1 MIKVKNNVTFIV
13 LKKELLDIF
22 RDKKTLIIGI
32 LIPLIIFPVIYGVM
46 GRSMNNTT
54 KSVENNL
61 KIAIKDDENSSLSK
75 FIKAQKNIKVVDSSN
90 IDEDVKNGKIYLG
103 MEVPKDFD
111 KNIQQEKDINVNIT
125 YDNVSQQSSTA
136 MEIINSYIDE
146 YSKTVVKSRLDKRN
160 INTSI
165 LTPVTIQSKTSVK
178 EKDSQGKLLISLM
191 LPLLL
196 IIYSVTGPIAP
207 ATDLGAGEK
216 ERGTLE
222 PLLTTQAGRLSLLW
236 GKFLAIT
243 IMGAITTAASLTGLF
258 IAMSQKDSIFSGA
271 TVQLPLKAILLIGL
285 VSVLIT
291 MVFGA
296 LELAISIYARSFK
309 EAQTYLSPLVIV
321 AFIPAYGTY
330 MLDAK
335 TLDSIYFHIPL
346 ANASC
351 LIKEFIAGI
360 YNVQHMFITFGWIAV
375 YVLISI
381 LFARYMF
388 SREEVIFRT

>member
-1 MIKVKNNVTFIV
+1 MKNNVTLIV

-32 LIPLIIFPVIYGVM
+32 LIPIIIFPVIFGVM
-46 GRSMNNTT
+46 GRSMDNTT

-61 KIAIKDDENSSLSK
+61 KIAVKDDGNSSLSK
-75 FIKAQKNIKVVDSSN
+75 FIKSQKNIKVVDSSN
-90 IDEDVKNGKIYLG
+90 IDEDVKNGKIYVG
-103 MEVPKDFD
+103 MEIPKDFD
-111 KNIQQEKDINVNIT
+111 KDIQQEKDINVNIT
-125 YDNVSQQSSTA
+125 YDNVSQQSSEA
-136 MEIINSYIDE
+136 MNIINSYIDQ
-146 YSKTVVKSRLDKRN
+146 YSKVVVKTRLDKRN
-160 INTSI
+160 INTNI
-165 LTPVTIQSKTSVK
+165 LTPVTIQSKTSAK
-178 EKDSQGKLLISLM
+178 EKDSQGKMVISLM

-196 IIYSVTGPIAP
+196 IIYSVSGPIAP

-258 IAMSQKDSIFSGA
+258 IAMSQKNGIFSGVS
-271 TVQLPLKAILLIGL
+271 VQFPLKAVLLIAL

-309 EAQTYLSPLVIV
+309 EAQTYLSPLMIV

-335 TLDSIYFHIPL
+335 SIDPMYFHIPL

-351 LIKEFIAGI
+351 LIKELVSGI
-360 YNVQHMFITFGWIAV
+360 YNAQHMFITFGWIAV
-375 YVLISI
+375 YVLASI

-388 SREEVIFRT
+388 SREDVIFRT

>member
-1 MIKVKNNVTFIV
+1 MKNNVTLIV

-32 LIPLIIFPVIYGVM
+32 LIPIIIFPVIFGVM
-46 GRSMNNTT
+46 GRSMDNTT

-61 KIAIKDDENSSLSK
+61 KIAVKDDGNSSLSK
-75 FIKAQKNIKVVDSSN
+75 FIKSQKNIKVVDSSN
-90 IDEDVKNGKIYLG
+90 IDEDVKNGKIYVG
-103 MEVPKDFD
+103 MEIPKDFD
-111 KNIQQEKDINVNIT
+111 KDIQQEKDINVNIT
-125 YDNVSQQSSTA
+125 YDNVSQQSSEA
-136 MEIINSYIDE
+136 MNIINSYIDQ
-146 YSKTVVKSRLDKRN
+146 YSKVVVKTRLDKRN
-160 INTSI
+160 INTNI
-165 LTPVTIQSKTSVK
+165 LTPVTIQSKTSAK
-178 EKDSQGKLLISLM
+178 EKDSQGKMVISLM

-196 IIYSVTGPIAP
+196 IIYSVSGPIAP

-258 IAMSQKDSIFSGA
+258 IAMSQKNGIFSGVS
-271 TVQLPLKAILLIGL
+271 VQFPLKAVLLIAL

-309 EAQTYLSPLVIV
+309 EAQTYLSPLMIV

-335 TLDSIYFHIPL
+335 SIDPMYFHIPL

-351 LIKEFIAGI
+351 LIKELVSGI

-375 YVLISI
+375 YVLASI

-388 SREEVIFRT
+388 SREDVIFRT

>member
-1 MIKVKNNVTFIV
+1 MKNNVTFIV

-61 KIAIKDDENSSLSK
+61 KIAIKDDENSSLSQ

-90 IDEDVKNGKIYLG
+90 IDDDVKNGKIYLG
-103 MEVPKDFD
+103 MEIPKDFD

-136 MEIINSYIDE
+136 MEIVNSYIDQ
-146 YSKTVVKSRLDKRN
+146 YSKTIVKSRLDKRN

-243 IMGAITTAASLTGLF
+243 IMGALTTAASLIGLF
-258 IAMSQKDSIFSGA
+258 IAMSQKNSIFSGA

-321 AFIPAYGTY
+321 AFVPAYGTY

-335 TLDSIYFHIPL
+335 ALDSIYFHIPL

>member
-1 MIKVKNNVTFIV
+1 
-13 LKKELLDIF
+13 
-22 RDKKTLIIGI
+22 
-32 LIPLIIFPVIYGVM
+32 
-46 GRSMNNTT
+46 
-54 KSVENNL
+54 
-61 KIAIKDDENSSLSK
+61 
-75 FIKAQKNIKVVDSSN
+75 
-90 IDEDVKNGKIYLG
+90 
-103 MEVPKDFD
+103 MERYMLEIPKDFD
-111 KNIQQEKDINVNIT
+111 KDIQQEKDINVNIT
-125 YDNVSQQSSTA
+125 YDNVSQQSSEA
-136 MEIINSYIDE
+136 MNIINSYIDQ
-146 YSKTVVKSRLDKRN
+146 YSKVVVKTRLDKRN
-160 INTSI
+160 INTNI
-165 LTPVTIQSKTSVK
+165 LTPVTIQSKTSAK
-178 EKDSQGKLLISLM
+178 EKDSQGKMVISLM

-196 IIYSVTGPIAP
+196 IIYSVSGPIAP

-258 IAMSQKDSIFSGA
+258 IAMSQKNGIFSGVS
-271 TVQLPLKAILLIGL
+271 VQFPLKAVLLIAL

-309 EAQTYLSPLVIV
+309 EAQTYLSPLMIV

-335 TLDSIYFHIPL
+335 SIDPMYFHIPL

-351 LIKEFIAGI
+351 LIKELVSGI

-375 YVLISI
+375 YVLASI

-388 SREEVIFRT
+388 SREDVIFRT

>member
-1 MIKVKNNVTFIV
+1 MKNNVTLIV

-32 LIPLIIFPVIYGVM
+32 LIPIIIFPVIFGVM
-46 GRSMNNTT
+46 GRSMDNTT

-61 KIAIKDDENSSLSK
+61 KIAIKDDGNSSLSK
-75 FIKAQKNIKVVDSSN
+75 FIKSQKNIKVVDSSN
-90 IDEDVKNGKIYLG
+90 IDEDVKNGKIYVG
-103 MEVPKDFD
+103 MEIPKDFD
-111 KNIQQEKDINVNIT
+111 KDIQQEKDINVNIT
-125 YDNVSQQSSTA
+125 YDNVSQQSSEA
-136 MEIINSYIDE
+136 MNIINSYIDQ
-146 YSKTVVKSRLDKRN
+146 YSKVVVKTRLDKRN
-160 INTSI
+160 INTNI
-165 LTPVTIQSKTSVK
+165 LTPVTIQSKTSAK
-178 EKDSQGKLLISLM
+178 EKDSQGKMVISLM

-196 IIYSVTGPIAP
+196 IIYSVSGPIAP

-258 IAMSQKDSIFSGA
+258 IAMSQKNGIFSGV
-271 TVQLPLKAILLIGL
+271 TVQFPLKAILLIAL

-309 EAQTYLSPLVIV
+309 EAQTYLSPLMIV

-335 TLDSIYFHIPL
+335 SIDPMYFHIPL

-351 LIKEFIAGI
+351 LIKELVSGI

-375 YVLISI
+375 YVLASI

-388 SREEVIFRT
+388 SREDVIFRT

>member
-1 MIKVKNNVTFIV
+1 MKNNVTLIV

-32 LIPLIIFPVIYGVM
+32 LIPIIIFPVIFGVM
-46 GRSMNNTT
+46 GRSMDNTT

-61 KIAIKDDENSSLSK
+61 KIAIKDDGNSSLSK
-75 FIKAQKNIKVVDSSN
+75 FIKSQKNIKVVDSSN
-90 IDEDVKNGKIYLG
+90 IDEDVKNGKIYVG
-103 MEVPKDFD
+103 MEIPKDFD
-111 KNIQQEKDINVNIT
+111 KDIQQEKDINVNIT
-125 YDNVSQQSSTA
+125 YDNVSQQSSEA
-136 MEIINSYIDE
+136 MNIINSYIDQ
-146 YSKTVVKSRLDKRN
+146 YSKVVVKTRLDKRN
-160 INTSI
+160 INTNI
-165 LTPVTIQSKTSVK
+165 LTPVTIQSKTSAK
-178 EKDSQGKLLISLM
+178 EKDSQGKMVISLM

-196 IIYSVTGPIAP
+196 IIYSVSGPIAP

-258 IAMSQKDSIFSGA
+258 IAMSQKNGIFSGVS
-271 TVQLPLKAILLIGL
+271 VQIPLKAILLIAL

-309 EAQTYLSPLVIV
+309 EAQTYLSPLMIV

-335 TLDSIYFHIPL
+335 SIDPMYFHIPL

-351 LIKEFIAGI
+351 LIKELVSGI

-375 YVLISI
+375 YVLASI

-388 SREEVIFRT
+388 SREDVIFRT

>member
-1 MIKVKNNVTFIV
+1 MKNNVTFIV

-103 MEVPKDFD
+103 MEVSKDFD

-125 YDNVSQQSSTA
+125 YDNVSQQSSRA

-146 YSKTVVKSRLDKRN
+146 YSKIVVKSRLDKRN

>member
-1 MIKVKNNVTFIV
+1 VIIVKNNVTSIV

-61 KIAIKDDENSSLSK
+61 KIAIKDEENSSLSQ
-75 FIKAQKNIKVVDSSN
+75 FIKSQKNIKVVDSSN
-90 IDEDVKNGKIYLG
+90 IDEDVKNGNIYLG
-103 MEVPKDFD
+103 IEIPKDFD
-111 KNIQQEKDINVNIT
+111 KNIQQEKDINVGIT

-136 MEIINSYIDE
+136 MNIVNSYIDE
-146 YSKTVVKSRLDKRN
+146 YSKAIVKNRLDKRN

-178 EKDSQGKLLISLM
+178 EKESQGKLLISLM

-243 IMGAITTAASLTGLF
+243 IMGALTTAASLTGLF

-271 TVQLPLKAILLIGL
+271 SVQLPLKAILLIGL

-296 LELAISIYARSFK
+296 LELSISIYARSFK

-321 AFIPAYGTY
+321 AFVPAYGTY

-335 TLDSIYFHIPL
+335 SLDTIYFHIPL
-346 ANASC
+346 ANAAC

-360 YNVQHMFITFGWIAV
+360 YNINHMFITFGWIAV

-381 LFARYMF
+381 LVARYMF

>member
-1 MIKVKNNVTFIV
+1 MKNNVTLIV

-32 LIPLIIFPVIYGVM
+32 LIPIIIFPVIFGVM
-46 GRSMNNTT
+46 GRSMDNTT

-61 KIAIKDDENSSLSK
+61 KIAVKDDGNSSLSK
-75 FIKAQKNIKVVDSSN
+75 FIKSQKNIKVVDSSN
-90 IDEDVKNGKIYLG
+90 IDEDVKNGKIYVG
-103 MEVPKDFD
+103 MEIPKDFD
-111 KNIQQEKDINVNIT
+111 KDIQQEKDINVNIT
-125 YDNVSQQSSTA
+125 YDNVSQQSSEA
-136 MEIINSYIDE
+136 MNIINSYIDQ
-146 YSKTVVKSRLDKRN
+146 YSKVVVKTRLDKRN

-165 LTPVTIQSKTSVK
+165 LTPVTIQSKTSAK
-178 EKDSQGKLLISLM
+178 EKDSQGKMVISLM

-196 IIYSVTGPIAP
+196 IIYSVSGPIAP

-258 IAMSQKDSIFSGA
+258 IAMSQKNGIFSGVS
-271 TVQLPLKAILLIGL
+271 VQFPLKAVLLIAL

-309 EAQTYLSPLVIV
+309 EAQTYLSPLMIV

-335 TLDSIYFHIPL
+335 SIDPMYFHIPL

-351 LIKEFIAGI
+351 LIKELVSGI
-360 YNVQHMFITFGWIAV
+360 YNAQHMFITFGWIAV
-375 YVLISI
+375 YVLASI

-388 SREEVIFRT
+388 SREDVIFRT

>member
-1 MIKVKNNVTFIV
+1 
-13 LKKELLDIF
+13 
-22 RDKKTLIIGI
+22 
-32 LIPLIIFPVIYGVM
+32 
-46 GRSMNNTT
+46 
-54 KSVENNL
+54 
-61 KIAIKDDENSSLSK
+61 
-75 FIKAQKNIKVVDSSN
+75 
-90 IDEDVKNGKIYLG
+90 
-103 MEVPKDFD
+103 
-111 KNIQQEKDINVNIT
+111 
-125 YDNVSQQSSTA
+125 
-136 MEIINSYIDE
+136 
-146 YSKTVVKSRLDKRN
+146 
-160 INTSI
+160 
-165 LTPVTIQSKTSVK
+165 
-178 EKDSQGKLLISLM
+178 M

-243 IMGAITTAASLTGLF
+243 IMGALTTAASLIGLF
-258 IAMSQKDSIFSGA
+258 IAMSQKNSIFSGA

-321 AFIPAYGTY
+321 AFVPAYGTY

>member
-1 MIKVKNNVTFIV
+1 MKNNVTSIV

-61 KIAIKDDENSSLSK
+61 KIAIKDEENSSLSQ
-75 FIKAQKNIKVVDSSN
+75 FIKSQKNIKVVDSSN
-90 IDEDVKNGKIYLG
+90 IDEDVKNGNIYLG
-103 MEVPKDFD
+103 IEIPKDFD
-111 KNIQQEKDINVNIT
+111 KNIQQEKDINVGIT

-136 MEIINSYIDE
+136 MNIVNSYIDE
-146 YSKTVVKSRLDKRN
+146 YSKAIVKNRLDKRN

-178 EKDSQGKLLISLM
+178 EKESQGKLLISLM

-243 IMGAITTAASLTGLF
+243 IMGALTTAASLTGLF

-271 TVQLPLKAILLIGL
+271 SVQLPLKAILLIGL

-296 LELAISIYARSFK
+296 LELSISIYARSFK
-309 EAQTYLSPLVIV
+309 
-321 AFIPAYGTY
+321 
-330 MLDAK
+330 
-335 TLDSIYFHIPL
+335 
-346 ANASC
+346 
-351 LIKEFIAGI
+351 
-360 YNVQHMFITFGWIAV
+360 
-375 YVLISI
+375 
-381 LFARYMF
+381 
-388 SREEVIFRT
+388 

>member
-1 MIKVKNNVTFIV
+1 MKNNVTFIV

-61 KIAIKDDENSSLSK
+61 KIAIKDDENSSLSQ

-90 IDEDVKNGKIYLG
+90 IDEDVKNGKIYIG
-103 MEVPKDFD
+103 MEIPKDFD

-136 MEIINSYIDE
+136 MEIVNSYIDE

-243 IMGAITTAASLTGLF
+243 IMGALTTAASLIGLF

-321 AFIPAYGTY
+321 AFVPAYGTY